1 MRAKCRYATLDQ
13 PFFVACTYRK
23 ICERQWGEGMTHAN
37 ACDTGPELTSSHS
50 EVLSRAAI
58 CAVLLAMFTITLG
71 YGIALPILPLLI
83 ERDVAGVTAAA
94 LSRHTGF
101 LTGAYIMAIFLFAPL
116 WGRASDRWG
125 RRPVM
130 IIGLGGFALASIWM
144 ALASSISLLYSA
156 RFMGEDT
163 PYPERFKAI
172 FEKLNGVPEEKRTAR
187 FVSCIAAAFPDGRR
201 LVSYDTVEGIIGYE
215 AKGENGFGYD
225 PIFYVPEKG
234 KYMAELSSEE
244 KNAISHRGK
253 ALRKMKEMLKKEL

>member
-1 MRAKCRYATLDQ
+1 METIIFATKNKG
-13 PFFVACTYRK
+13 K
-23 ICERQWGEGMTHAN
+23 IKEINEILADMNVNVISMEEAGITIDVVEDGKTFEEN
-37 ACDTGPELTSSHS
+37 AMKK
-50 EVLSRAAI
+50 
-58 CAVLLAMFTITLG
+58 AVQVMEIGGKITLSDDSG
-71 YGIALPILPLLI
+71 LEIDYMDKAPGIYSARFMG
-83 ERDVAGVTAAA
+83 EAVHGV
-94 LSRHTGF
+94 SSGE
-101 LTGAYIMAIFLFAPL
+101 AI
-116 WGRASDRWG
+116 
-125 RRPVM
+125 
-130 IIGLGGFALASIWM
+130 
-144 ALASSISLLYSA
+144 A

-163 PYPERFKAI
+163 PYPERFKVI
-172 FEKLNGVPEEKRTAR
+172 FEKLNDVPEEKRTAR